1 MGLMQDVNRAFT
13 AAGWENFTETGS
25 HLSTMEFLATLHV
38 QTVGTETKI
47 LFCLFNE
54 FFEMK
59 PKEFSIAL
67 RFNKKCILDPSVL
80 ASDHDYDHRTWWSA
94 ISDEPVSSKN
104 SIISVHNPALRILAK
119 YLAMVVFS

>member
-1 MGLMQDVNRAFT
+1 MNRTFT
-13 AAGWENFTETGS
+13 IAGWVNFTDITETGS
-25 HLSTMEFLATLHV
+25 HLLTLEFLATLHV

-59 PKEFSIAL
+59 PKDFSIVL
-67 RFNKKCILDPSVL
+67 GFSKKCTLDLSML
-80 ASDHDYDHRTWWSA
+80 SNEYDYDRSSWWSS

-104 SIISVHNPALRILAK
+104 SIVSIHNPTLRILAK
-119 YLAMVVFS
+119 YLTMVVFS